1 MKKVRRE
8 RTSAMLV
15 LALMRI
21 LSRHADGRS
30 WTVAQD
36 GSGDFAFVPTRNIS
50 WGVLKA
56 LYR

>member
-8 RTSAMLV
+8 RISAMLV

-36 GSGDFAFVPTRNIS
+36 GSGVSSPSCPRGTSHGAC
-50 WGVLKA
+50 
-56 LYR
+56 